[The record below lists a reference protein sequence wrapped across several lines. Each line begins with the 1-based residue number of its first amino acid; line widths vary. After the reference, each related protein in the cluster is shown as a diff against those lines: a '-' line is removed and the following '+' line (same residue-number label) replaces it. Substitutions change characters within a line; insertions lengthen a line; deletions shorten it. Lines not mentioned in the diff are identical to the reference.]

1 MDDRV
6 AWAVI
11 TVPPAVMSG
20 ETADE
25 WFSLSGRLG
34 DGLEGS
40 VNIVMSLTV
49 SVRLFTPV
57 LLLVTVRFV
66 GTLRFLSLECT
77 VFGFICVSV

>member
-11 TVPPAVMSG
+11 TIPPVVMSG
-20 ETADE
+20 ETVDE

-40 VNIVMSLTV
+40 VNLVLSLTV
-49 SVRLFTPV
+49 SEPYQNCSRKQT
-57 LLLVTVRFV
+57 LLSTSTDRIPLCNVHIT
-66 GTLRFLSLECT
+66 
-77 VFGFICVSV
+77 